1 MILFCF
7 IVNKQGRI
15 RLRRNYQH
23 VQEKE
28 RELRDTAV
36 INKCLMRSKKQCNFF
51 SHDNMTVVYKMFT
64 TLTLICGT
72 TKDENELAIQE
83 LLNVFMDCI
92 ATYFQHVIVYNI
104 ERVYII
110 LDELIA
116 NGCVAYTSKERA
128 LVPLQLIDAGS

>member
-1 MILFCF
+1 
-7 IVNKQGRI
+7 
-15 RLRRNYQH
+15 
-23 VQEKE
+23 
-28 RELRDTAV
+28 
-36 INKCLMRSKKQCNFF
+36 MRSKKQCNFF

-92 ATYFQHVIVYNI
+92 ATYFQHVSELDIVYNI